1 MKYGEKMKKIGFI
14 DFFLD
19 EWHAN
24 NYPAW
29 IRDDVAASGR
39 DMDVAYAWADTSRP
53 GELDTASWCKK
64 FNVEALGSMEE
75 LVEKS
80 DYLIVLTPDHT
91 EHKERLS
98 RIPLM
103 SGKPVYVDKTF
114 SPDLKSGVRM
124 FDLAGQFRTPMF
136 SSSALRF
143 TKELA
148 GYPDSQVNRESLEFV
163 ATSGPGTYE
172 NYSVHQ
178 LEMVV
183 LLMGPGA
190 TRVKSL
196 SSEHGRLLVAEY
208 PDGRRASMTQMPA
221 TPFHV
226 SMQLKDGKGVF
237 IPECSDIFTRM
248 IHSMLDFFETGQ
260 APAPKEETLAIM
272 ALIEAGRKALGSY
285 DSWVK
290 VEKA

>member
-1 MKYGEKMKKIGFI
+1 MKKIGFI

-29 IRDDVAASGR
+29 IKDDVAASGR
-39 DMDVAYAWADTSRP
+39 DVEVAYAWADTSRP

-80 DYLIVLTPDHT
+80 DYIIVLSPDYT
-91 EHKERLS
+91 ENKERLS

-114 SPDLKSGVRM
+114 SPDLKAGVRM
-124 FDLAGQFRTPMF
+124 FDLAAQFRTPMF

-148 GYPDSQVNRESLEFV
+148 GYPDNKVNRDSLEFV
-163 ATSGPGTYE
+163 ATLGPGTYQ

-178 LEMVV
+178 LEMIV

-208 PDGRRASMTQMPA
+208 PDGRRASMTQIQA
-221 TPFHV
+221 TPFQL
-226 SMQLKDGKGVF
+226 SLQLKGGEGVF
-237 IPECSDIFTRM
+237 IKDCSDIFTRM
-248 IHSMLDFFETGQ
+248 IHAMLDFFEDGKP
-260 APAPKEETLAIM
+260 AAPKEETLAIM

-290 VEKA
+290 VEQA

>member
-1 MKYGEKMKKIGFI
+1 
-14 DFFLD
+14 
-19 EWHAN
+19 
-24 NYPAW
+24 
-29 IRDDVAASGR
+29 
-39 DMDVAYAWADTSRP
+39 
-53 GELDTASWCKK
+53 
-64 FNVEALGSMEE
+64 MEE

-80 DYLIVLTPDHT
+80 DYIIVLTPDYT
-91 EHKERLS
+91 ENKERLS

-114 SPDLKSGVRM
+114 SPDLKAGVRM
-124 FDLAGQFRTPMF
+124 FDLAAQFRTPMF

-148 GYPDSQVNRESLEFV
+148 GYPDSKVNRESLEFL
-163 ATSGPGTYE
+163 ATLGPGTYQ

-178 LEMVV
+178 LEMIV

-196 SSEHGRLLVAEY
+196 SSEHGRLLVAEF
-208 PDGRRASMTQMPA
+208 PDGRRASMTQIQSA
-221 TPFHV
+221 PFQLTL
-226 SMQLKDGKGVF
+226 QLKGGEGVF

-248 IHSMLDFFETGQ
+248 IHSMLDFFEGGPS
-260 APAPKEETLAIM
+260 PAPKAETLAIM

-290 VEKA
+290 VEQA

>member
-1 MKYGEKMKKIGFI
+1 MKKIGFI

-53 GELDTASWCKK
+53 GELTTAEWCKK
-64 FNVEALGSMEE
+64 FNVEMLGSMEE

-80 DYLIVLTPDHT
+80 DYLIVLTPDYT

-114 SPDLKSGVRM
+114 SPDLKTGVGM
-124 FDLAGQFRTPMF
+124 FELAAQFRTPMF

-148 GYPDSQVNRESLEFV
+148 GYPDDKVNRESLEFL
-163 ATSGPGTYE
+163 ATLGPGTYQ

-178 LEMVV
+178 LEMIV

-208 PDGRRASMTQMPA
+208 PDGRRASMTQIQA
-221 TPFHV
+221 APFQLT
-226 SMQLKDGKGVF
+226 MQLKDGKGVF
-237 IPECSDIFTRM
+237 IPDCSDIFTRM
-248 IHSMLDFFETGQ
+248 IHAMLDFFEGGPS
-260 APAPKEETLAIM
+260 PAPKEETLAIM

-290 VEKA
+290 VEQA

>member
-1 MKYGEKMKKIGFI
+1 MKKIGFI

-24 NYPAW
+24 NYPRW
-29 IRDDVAASGR
+29 IRDDAAAAGR
-39 DMDVAYAWADTSRP
+39 DVDVAYAWGETSRP
-53 GELDTASWCKK
+53 NELDSAAWCKK
-64 FNVEALGSMEE
+64 FNVELLGSLEE
-75 LVEKS
+75 VVQKS
-80 DYLIVLTPDHT
+80 DYLIVLSPDFPENH
-91 EHKERLS
+91 EHLS

-103 SGKPVYVDKTF
+103 SGKPVYIDKTF

-124 FDLAGQFRTPMF
+124 FDLAAQFRTPMF

-148 GYPDSQVNRESLEFV
+148 GYPDDKVNRNSLEFV
-163 ATSGPGTYE
+163 ATLGPGTYQ

-183 LLMGPGA
+183 ALLGPGA

-208 PDGRRASMTQMPA
+208 PEGRRASMLQMPA
-221 TPFHV
+221 APFQV
-226 SMQLKDGKGVF
+226 SMQLKSGEGVF

-248 IHSMLDFFETGQ
+248 IHAMLDFFEGAP

-272 ALIEAGRKALGSY
+272 ALLEAGRKALTSY
-285 DSWVK
+285 DTWVK
-290 VEKA
+290 VEQP

>member
-1 MKYGEKMKKIGFI
+1 MKKIGFI

-29 IRDDVAASGR
+29 IRDDCAASGR
-39 DMDVAYAWADTSRP
+39 DMDVAYAWADTSLP
-53 GELDTASWCKK
+53 GKLDTASWCKK

-80 DYLIVLTPDHT
+80 DYIIVLSPDHPET
-91 EHKERLS
+91 HEKLS

-114 SPDLKSGVRM
+114 SPDLKSGMRM
-124 FDLAGQFRTPMF
+124 FELAGQFRTPMF

-148 GYPDSQVNRESLEFV
+148 GYPDSKVNRESLEFV
-163 ATSGPGTYE
+163 ATLGPGTYE

-178 LEMVV
+178 LEMIVS
-183 LLMGPGA
+183 LLGPGA
-190 TRVKSL
+190 TRIKSL
-196 SSEHGRLLVAEY
+196 SSDHGRLLVAEY
-208 PDGRRASMTQMPA
+208 PGGRRASMLQMPA
-221 TPFHV
+221 APFQL
-226 SMQLKDGKGVF
+226 SLQLKNGEAVF
-237 IPECSDIFTRM
+237 ISECSDIFTRM
-248 IHSMLDFFETGQ
+248 IHAMLDFFETGQ
-260 APAPKEETLAIM
+260 PAVPKEETLAIM
-272 ALIEAGRKALGSY
+272 ALIEAGRKALASY
-285 DSWVK
+285 DSWIK
-290 VEKA
+290 VEQA

>member
-1 MKYGEKMKKIGFI
+1 MKKIGFI

-29 IRDDVAASGR
+29 IRDDCAANGR
-39 DMDVAYAWADTSRP
+39 DVDVAYAWAETSRP

-64 FNVEALGSMEE
+64 FNVEALGSLEE
-75 LVEKS
+75 VVQKS
-80 DYLIVLTPDHT
+80 DYIIVLSPDFPENH
-91 EHKERLS
+91 EKLS

-124 FDLAGQFRTPMF
+124 FELANQFRTPMF

-148 GYPDSQVNRESLEFV
+148 GYPDNKVNHDSLEFV
-163 ATSGPGTYE
+163 ATLGPGTYQ

-178 LEMVV
+178 LEMIVS
-183 LLMGPGA
+183 LLGPGA

-196 SSEHGRLLVAEY
+196 SSEHGRLLAAEY
-208 PDGRRASMTQMPA
+208 PGGQRASMLQMPA
-221 TPFHV
+221 APFQV
-226 SMQLKDGKGVF
+226 SMQLKNGEGVF
-237 IPECSDIFTRM
+237 ISECSDIFTRM
-248 IHSMLDFFETGQ
+248 IHSMLDFFETGKV
-260 APAPKEETLAIM
+260 PAPKEETLAIM
-272 ALIEAGRKALGSY
+272 ALIEAGRKALASY
-285 DSWVK
+285 DTWVK
-290 VEKA
+290 VEQA

>member
-1 MKYGEKMKKIGFI
+1 MKKIGFI

-24 NYPAW
+24 NYPKW

-39 DMDVAYAWADTSRP
+39 DMDVAYAWGEMSRP
-53 GELDTASWCKK
+53 GELDSAAWCKK
-64 FNVEALGSMEE
+64 FNVEGLSSLEE
-75 LVEKS
+75 VVKKS
-80 DYLIVLTPDHT
+80 DYLIVLSPDFPENH
-91 EHKERLS
+91 ERLS

-114 SPDLKSGVRM
+114 SPDLKTGVGM
-124 FDLAGQFRTPMF
+124 FELANQFRTPMF

-148 GYPDSQVNRESLEFV
+148 GYPDDKVNRDSLEFV
-163 ATSGPGTYE
+163 ATLGPGTYQ

-178 LEMVV
+178 LEMIVS
-183 LLMGPGA
+183 LMGAGA

-196 SSEHGRLLVAEY
+196 SSEHGRLLAIEY
-208 PDGRRASMTQMPA
+208 PGGRRASMLQMPA
-221 TPFHV
+221 APFQV
-226 SMQLKDGKGVF
+226 SMQLKDGQGVF

-248 IHSMLDFFETGQ
+248 IHAMLDFFETGKP
-260 APAPKEETLAIM
+260 AAPKEETLAIM
-272 ALIEAGRKALGSY
+272 ALIEAGRKALTSY
-285 DSWVK
+285 DTWVK
-290 VEKA
+290 VEQA

>member
-1 MKYGEKMKKIGFI
+1 MKKIGFI

-29 IRDDVAASGR
+29 IRDDCAASGR
-39 DMDVAYAWADTSRP
+39 EMDVAYAWADTSRP

-64 FNVEALGSMEE
+64 FNVEQLGSMEE

-80 DYLIVLTPDHT
+80 DYIIVLTPDHT

-114 SPDLKSGVRM
+114 SPDLKTGVGM
-124 FDLAGQFRTPMF
+124 FELAAQFRTPMF

-148 GYPDSQVNRESLEFV
+148 GYPDNQVNRQTLEFL
-163 ATSGPGTYE
+163 ATLGPGTFE
-172 NYSVHQ
+172 NYSIHQ
-178 LEMVV
+178 LEMIV

-196 SSEHGRLLVAEY
+196 SSKHGRVLVAEF
-208 PDGRRASMTQMPA
+208 PDGRKASMTQIQA
-221 TPFHV
+221 APFQL
-226 SMQLKDGKGVF
+226 SLQLKDGKGVF

-248 IHSMLDFFETGQ
+248 IHAMLDFFETGQ
-260 APAPKEETLAIM
+260 PPAPKAETLAIM
-272 ALIEAGRKALGSY
+272 ALIEAGHKALGSY
-285 DSWVK
+285 DTWIK
-290 VEKA
+290 VEQA

>member
-1 MKYGEKMKKIGFI
+1 MKKIGFI

-29 IRDDVAASGR
+29 IKDDVAASGR
-39 DMDVAYAWADTSRP
+39 DVEVAYAWADTSRP

-80 DYLIVLTPDHT
+80 DYIIVLSPDYT
-91 EHKERLS
+91 ENKERLS

-114 SPDLKSGVRM
+114 SPDLKTGVRM
-124 FDLAGQFRTPMF
+124 FDLAAQFRTPMF

-148 GYPDSQVNRESLEFV
+148 GYPDNKVNRESLEFV
-163 ATSGPGTYE
+163 ATLGPGTYE

-178 LEMVV
+178 LEMIVV
-183 LLMGPGA
+183 LMGPGA

-208 PDGRRASMTQMPA
+208 PGGRRASVTQMPA
-221 TPFHV
+221 APFQV
-226 SMQLKDGKGVF
+226 SLQLKSGESVF
-237 IPECSDIFTRM
+237 ISECSDIFTRM
-248 IHSMLDFFETGQ
+248 IHAMLDFFETGQ
-260 APAPKEETLAIM
+260 PAAPKEETLAIM
-272 ALIEAGRKALGSY
+272 ALIEAGRKALTSY
-285 DSWVK
+285 DTWIK
-290 VEKA
+290 VEQA

>member
-1 MKYGEKMKKIGFI
+1 MKKIGFI

-24 NYPAW
+24 NYPQW
-29 IRDDVAASGR
+29 IGEDCAASGR
-39 DMDVAYAWADTSRP
+39 DVDVAYAWADTSRP

-64 FNVEALGSMEE
+64 YQVEPLASMEE

-80 DYLIVLTPDHT
+80 DYIIVLSPDHP
-91 EHKERLS
+91 EHHEKLA

-114 SPDLKSGVRM
+114 SPDLKSGIRM
-124 FDLAGQFRTPMF
+124 FELAGQFRTPMF

-148 GYPDSQVNRESLEFV
+148 GYPDAKVNRESLEFV
-163 ATSGPGTYE
+163 ATLGPGTYE

-178 LEMVV
+178 LEMIVV
-183 LLMGPGA
+183 LLGPGA

-196 SSEHGRLLVAEY
+196 SSEHGRLLAIEY
-208 PDGRRASMTQMPA
+208 PGGRRASMLQMPA
-221 TPFHV
+221 APF
-226 SMQLKDGKGVF
+226 QLSLQLQNGEAVF
-237 IPECSDIFTRM
+237 ISECSDIFTRM
-248 IHSMLDFFETGQ
+248 IHAMLDFFETGQ
-260 APAPKEETLAIM
+260 PAAPKEETLAIM
-272 ALIEAGRKALGSY
+272 ALIEAGRKALLSY
-285 DSWVK
+285 DTWVR
-290 VEKA
+290 VEQA